1 MTKVT
6 QKATSMFDLKISQGI
21 THIMTV
27 ICWMKKEMCPKNFD
41 LRSQAREKVKMM
53 SQKQIREARR
63 KICAKVDMATIT
75 SS

>member
-27 ICWMKKEMCPKNFD
+27 ICWMKKEMWPKNFD
-41 LRSQAREKVKMM
+41 LRSRVREKE
-53 SQKQIREARR
+53 REGQDDEPKADKRSEEENL
-63 KICAKVDMATIT
+63 CEG
-75 SS
+75 